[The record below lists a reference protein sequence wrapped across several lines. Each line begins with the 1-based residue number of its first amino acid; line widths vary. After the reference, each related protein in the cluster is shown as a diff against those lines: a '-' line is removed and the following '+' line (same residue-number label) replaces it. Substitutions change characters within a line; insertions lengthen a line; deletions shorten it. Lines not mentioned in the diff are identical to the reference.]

1 MAAAASPTEN
11 RPAGEALRLLDAVPV
26 VAVTVAGV
34 FLVVLAVRA
43 MARLNPTFTASN
55 RQTVALTAT
64 LGIYL
69 AFAAGLGL
77 ALRRFRHPL
86 AMLGV
91 RWPAPREVLL
101 VVVGM
106 VPWFLS
112 IAAVSIG
119 VAAIFNRGQ
128 PVPSNTRQLF
138 IQVPHG
144 PALLLY
150 ALLVS
155 AVAAPICEEI
165 FFRGMIFRYLR
176 ARWPLWAA
184 ALVSAIIFGAAHL
197 SPATSPLIV
206 PVLAFIG
213 LVLALVYERTG
224 SLTNSMMLHALNNGV
239 LTTVTYFVITR

>member
-1 MAAAASPTEN
+1 MAAAASPAEN
-11 RPAGEALRLLDAVPV
+11 RPAGESLRLLDVVPV
-26 VAVTVAGV
+26 LAITTAGV
-34 FLVVLAVRA
+34 ILVVLAVRA
-43 MARLNPTFTASN
+43 LVRLNPAFTASN
-55 RQTVALTAT
+55 RETVALTAT

-86 AMLGV
+86 VMLGV
-91 RWPAPREVLL
+91 RRPTPREVVL

-106 VPWFLS
+106 VPWFIS
-112 IAAVSIG
+112 IGLVSLG
-119 VAAIFNRGQ
+119 VAALFNRGQ
-128 PVPSNTRQLF
+128 QVPSNTRQLF

-155 AVAAPICEEI
+155 AVAAPICEEV

-176 ARWPLWAA
+176 ARWPVWAA
-184 ALVSAIIFGAAHL
+184 APVSAVIFGAAHL
-197 SPATSPLIV
+197 SGATSPLIV

-213 LVLALVYERTG
+213 LILALVYERTG
-224 SLTNSMMLHALNNGV
+224 SLTNSILLHALNNGV
-239 LTTVTYFVITR
+239 LTTVTYLVISR

>member
-1 MAAAASPTEN
+1 MGTAASPSQKSPT
-11 RPAGEALRLLDAVPV
+11 GELRLLDLVPV
-26 VAVTVAGV
+26 VAVTAAGV
-34 FLVVLAVRA
+34 VLVVLAVRSL
-43 MARLNPTFTASN
+43 ARLNPAFTAAN
-55 RQTVALTAT
+55 RETLALTAT
-64 LGIYL
+64 LFIYL
-69 AFAAGLGL
+69 SFAAGLAL
-77 ALRRFRHPL
+77 ALRRFPHPL

-91 RWPAPREVLL
+91 RRPSPREVVL

-106 VPWFLS
+106 VPWFIS
-112 IAAVSIG
+112 IGLVSLG

-128 PVPSNTRQLF
+128 PVPSNTRNIF

-144 PALLLY
+144 PGLLLY

-176 ARWPLWAA
+176 RRWPLWLA
-184 ALVSAIIFGAAHL
+184 ALVSATIFGAAHL

-239 LTTVTYFVITR
+239 LTTLTYLVITR